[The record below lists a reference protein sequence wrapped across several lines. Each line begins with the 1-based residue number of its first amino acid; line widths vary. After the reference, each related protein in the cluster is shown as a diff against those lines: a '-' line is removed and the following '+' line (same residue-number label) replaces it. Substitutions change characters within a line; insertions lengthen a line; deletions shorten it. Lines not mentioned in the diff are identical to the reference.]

1 MDMAER
7 MDEEIWGWQRFFSLL
22 RSFLETSNRDME
34 SANEAYSDYV
44 LERLQHAIRN
54 LRYISDILSPPHG
67 IELDASELVIVQEY
81 VQLVGELV
89 ICMQEVT
96 QQWELH
102 IDALQTTNEDW
113 SYQTPVD
120 VCERRHRG
128 RPRFDIGRD
137 QLEYLSSLNFSW
149 TAIASMLGVSR
160 MTIYRR
166 RREFNMLEE
175 PVGHVSDVDLYS
187 ILREMRDTFPEM
199 GEVIVLGRLRAMGY
213 KVKRNRVRSAI
224 RETDPINTALR
235 GLGSTTARRPY
246 SVAGPNSL
254 WHVGMQ
260 RYCIVSAGTTPNTS
274 YTYVQV
280 CHHNTV

>member
-1 MDMAER
+1 MD

-44 LERLQHAIRN
+44 LERLQHGIRN

-89 ICMQEVT
+89 ICMQELT

-120 VCERRHRG
+120 VC
-128 RPRFDIGRD
+128 
-137 QLEYLSSLNFSW
+137 
-149 TAIASMLGVSR
+149 
-160 MTIYRR
+160 
-166 RREFNMLEE
+166 
-175 PVGHVSDVDLYS
+175 
-187 ILREMRDTFPEM
+187 
-199 GEVIVLGRLRAMGY
+199 
-213 KVKRNRVRSAI
+213 
-224 RETDPINTALR
+224 
-235 GLGSTTARRPY
+235 
-246 SVAGPNSL
+246 
-254 WHVGMQ
+254 
-260 RYCIVSAGTTPNTS
+260 
-274 YTYVQV
+274 
-280 CHHNTV
+280 